1 MNLDD
6 SYILLRVDDEKV
18 IDFDFNDDCKI
29 VTVKLGS
36 DMIQE
41 VNLSY
46 EDIYSIFKL
55 YVGGRYYSRNMCLS
69 LWF

>member
-1 MNLDD
+1 MNLDE

-41 VNLSY
+41 VSLSY
-46 EDIYSIFKL
+46 EDIYSIFKEWRE
-55 YVGGRYYSRNMCLS
+55 GDTS
-69 LWF
+69 LRKPVFSPL

>member
-6 SYILLRVDDEKV
+6 NYILLRVDDEKV
-18 IDFDFNDDCKI
+18 IDFDFNDDCKV

-41 VNLSY
+41 VSLSY
-46 EDIYSIFKL
+46 EDIYSIFSREC
-55 YVGGRYYSRNMCLS
+55 GSSYSQERL
-69 LWF
+69 L

>member
-6 SYILLRVDDEKV
+6 NYILLRVDDEKV
-18 IDFDFNDDCKI
+18 IDFDFNDDCKV

-41 VNLSY
+41 LKLSY
-46 EDIYSIFKL
+46 DEIYSIFSREC
-55 YVGGRYYSRNMCLS
+55 GSSYSQGMLS
-69 LWF
+69 

>member
-18 IDFDFNDDCKI
+18 IDFDFNDDCKA

-41 VNLSY
+41 VSLSY
-46 EDIYSIFKL
+46 EDIYSIF
-55 YVGGRYYSRNMCLS
+55 SRECGSSYFQQKVL
-69 LWF
+69 

>member
-6 SYILLRVDDEKV
+6 NYILLRVDDEKV
-18 IDFDFNDDCKI
+18 IDFDFNDKSKI

-41 VNLSY
+41 VSISY
-46 EDIYSIFKL
+46 EEIYSVFKL
-55 YVGGRYYSRNMCLS
+55 YVGGDISQELYT
-69 LWF
+69 

>member
-6 SYILLRVDDEKV
+6 SYILLHVDDNKV
-18 IDFDFNDDCKI
+18 IDFDFNDDCKV

-41 VNLSY
+41 VSLSY
-46 EDIYSIFKL
+46 EDIYSIFSREC
-55 YVGGRYYSRNMCLS
+55 GSSYSQEMLS
-69 LWF
+69 

>member
-41 VNLSY
+41 VSLSY

-55 YVGGRYYSRNMCLS
+55 YVGGVISQELCV
-69 LWF
+69 

>member
-6 SYILLRVDDEKV
+6 SYILLHVDDEKV
-18 IDFDFNDDCKI
+18 IDFDFNDDCKV

-41 VNLSY
+41 VSLSY
-46 EDIYSIFKL
+46 EDIYSIFSREC
-55 YVGGRYYSRNMCLS
+55 GSSYSQEMLS
-69 LWF
+69 

>member
-1 MNLDD
+1 MNLDE

-41 VNLSY
+41 VSLSY
-46 EDIYSIFKL
+46 EDIYSIF
-55 YVGGRYYSRNMCLS
+55 SRECGSSYFQEKVL
-69 LWF
+69 

>member
-18 IDFDFNDDCKI
+18 IDFDFNDDCKV

-41 VNLSY
+41 VSLSY
-46 EDIYSIFKL
+46 EDIYSVFKL
-55 YVGGRYYSRNMCLS
+55 YVGGDTTQGICI
-69 LWF
+69 

>member
-6 SYILLRVDDEKV
+6 DYILLRVDDEKV

-41 VNLSY
+41 LSMSY
-46 EDIYSIFKL
+46 DEIYSIFSREC
-55 YVGGRYYSRNMCLS
+55 GSRYSQEVLS
-69 LWF
+69 

>member
-29 VTVKLGS
+29 VTVKIGS

-41 VNLSY
+41 VSLSY

-55 YVGGRYYSRNMCLS
+55 YVGGDTTQGICS
-69 LWF
+69 

>member
-6 SYILLRVDDEKV
+6 NYILLRVDDEKV
-18 IDFDFNDDCKI
+18 IDFDFNDESKI

-41 VNLSY
+41 VSISY

-55 YVGGRYYSRNMCLS
+55 YVGGDISKGLGT
-69 LWF
+69 

>member
-6 SYILLRVDDEKV
+6 NYILLRVDDEKV

-41 VNLSY
+41 VSISY
-46 EDIYSIFKL
+46 ENIYSVFKL
-55 YVGGRYYSRNMCLS
+55 YVGGGISQEICV
-69 LWF
+69 

>member
-6 SYILLRVDDEKV
+6 NYILLRVDDEKV

-41 VNLSY
+41 VSLSY
-46 EDIYSIFKL
+46 EYIYSIFSREC
-55 YVGGRYYSRNMCLS
+55 GSRYFQEEVL
-69 LWF
+69 

>member
-6 SYILLRVDDEKV
+6 SYILLRVDHGRGLN
-18 IDFDFNDDCKI
+18 FDFNDDCKV

-46 EDIYSIFKL
+46 EDIYSIFKS
-55 YVGGRYYSRNMCLS
+55 YVGGVISQELCV
-69 LWF
+69 

>member
-6 SYILLRVDDEKV
+6 NYILLRVDDEKV
-18 IDFDFNDDCKI
+18 IDFDFNDDCKV

-41 VNLSY
+41 ISLSY
-46 EDIYSIFKL
+46 EDIYPIFK
-55 YVGGRYYSRNMCLS
+55 GWREGDIS
-69 LWF
+69 LRKPVFSPL

>member
-6 SYILLRVDDEKV
+6 SYILLSVDDEKV
-18 IDFDFNDDCKI
+18 IDFDFNDDCKV

-41 VNLSY
+41 VSLSY
-46 EDIYSIFKL
+46 EDIYSIFKS
-55 YVGGRYYSRNMCLS
+55 YVGGVISQELCV
-69 LWF
+69 

>member
-41 VNLSY
+41 VILSY
-46 EDIYSIFKL
+46 EDIYSIFSREC
-55 YVGGRYYSRNMCLS
+55 GSSYSQERL
-69 LWF
+69 L

>member
-6 SYILLRVDDEKV
+6 NYILLRVDDEKV
-18 IDFDFNDDCKI
+18 IDFDFNDDSKI

-41 VNLSY
+41 VSISY
-46 EDIYSIFKL
+46 EDIYSIFS
-55 YVGGRYYSRNMCLS
+55 RECRSSYSQGE
-69 LWF
+69 FQ

>member
-41 VNLSY
+41 VSLSY

-55 YVGGRYYSRNMCLS
+55 YVGGDTTQGICV
-69 LWF
+69 

>member
-18 IDFDFNDDCKI
+18 IDFDFNDDCKV

-41 VNLSY
+41 VSLSY
-46 EDIYSIFKL
+46 VDIYSIFSREC
-55 YVGGRYYSRNMCLS
+55 GSSYSQERL
-69 LWF
+69 L

>member
-6 SYILLRVDDEKV
+6 NYILLRVDDDKV

-36 DMIQE
+36 NMIQE
-41 VNLSY
+41 VSLSY
-46 EDIYSIFKL
+46 EDIYSIFSREC
-55 YVGGRYYSRNMCLS
+55 GSSYSQGMLS
-69 LWF
+69 

>member
-1 MNLDD
+1 MNLDE

-18 IDFDFNDDCKI
+18 IDFDFNDECKI

-46 EDIYSIFKL
+46 EDIYSVFKL
-55 YVGGRYYSRNMCLS
+55 YVGGDTTQGICV
-69 LWF
+69 

>member
-6 SYILLRVDDEKV
+6 NYILLRVDDEKV
-18 IDFDFNDDCKI
+18 IDFDFNDDCKV

-41 VNLSY
+41 VSLSY

-55 YVGGRYYSRNMCLS
+55 YVGGVISQELCV
-69 LWF
+69 

>member
-41 VNLSY
+41 VSLSY
-46 EDIYSIFKL
+46 EDIYSIFK
-55 YVGGRYYSRNMCLS
+55 GWREGDIS
-69 LWF
+69 LRKPVFSPL

>member
-6 SYILLRVDDEKV
+6 NYILLRVDDEKV
-18 IDFDFNDDCKI
+18 IDFDFNDESKI

-41 VNLSY
+41 VSISY
-46 EDIYSIFKL
+46 ENIYSIFKL
-55 YVGGRYYSRNMCLS
+55 YAGGDISKGLGT
-69 LWF
+69 

>member
-6 SYILLRVDDEKV
+6 NYILLRVDDEKV
-18 IDFDFNDDCKI
+18 IDFDFNDDCKV

-41 VNLSY
+41 VSLSY

-55 YVGGRYYSRNMCLS
+55 YVCGDTSQE
-69 LWF
+69 LWS

>member
-6 SYILLRVDDEKV
+6 NYILLRVDDERV
-18 IDFDFNDDCKI
+18 IDFDFNDDCKV

-41 VNLSY
+41 VSLSY
-46 EDIYSIFKL
+46 EDIYSIFSREC
-55 YVGGRYYSRNMCLS
+55 GSSYSQERL
-69 LWF
+69 L

>member
-41 VNLSY
+41 VSLSY
-46 EDIYSIFKL
+46 EDIYSIFKS
-55 YVGGRYYSRNMCLS
+55 YVGGVISQELCV
-69 LWF
+69 

>member
-41 VNLSY
+41 VSLSY
-46 EDIYSIFKL
+46 EDIYSIF
-55 YVGGRYYSRNMCLS
+55 SRECGSSYFQQKVL
-69 LWF
+69 

>member
-18 IDFDFNDDCKI
+18 IDFDFNDDCKV

-41 VNLSY
+41 VSLSY
-46 EDIYSIFKL
+46 EDIYSIFKS
-55 YVGGRYYSRNMCLS
+55 YVGGVISQELCV
-69 LWF
+69 

>member
-18 IDFDFNDDCKI
+18 IDFDFNDDCKV

-41 VNLSY
+41 VSLSY

-55 YVGGRYYSRNMCLS
+55 YVGGDTTQGICV
-69 LWF
+69 

>member
-1 MNLDD
+1 MNLDE

-18 IDFDFNDDCKI
+18 IDFDFNDDCKV

-41 VNLSY
+41 VSLSY
-46 EDIYSIFKL
+46 EDIYSIFSREC
-55 YVGGRYYSRNMCLS
+55 GSRYFQQKVL
-69 LWF
+69 

>member
-18 IDFDFNDDCKI
+18 IDFDFNDDCKV

-46 EDIYSIFKL
+46 EDIYSIFSREC
-55 YVGGRYYSRNMCLS
+55 GSSYSQERL
-69 LWF
+69 L